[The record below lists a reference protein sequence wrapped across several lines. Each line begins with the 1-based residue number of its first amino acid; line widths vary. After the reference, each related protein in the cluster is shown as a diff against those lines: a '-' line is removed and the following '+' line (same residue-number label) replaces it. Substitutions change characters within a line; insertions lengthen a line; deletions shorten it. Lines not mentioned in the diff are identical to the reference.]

1 MNAAAETPY
10 VLMSRDRE
18 RPDTSWDPEQYG
30 LFSAERSRPFF
41 ELLGRVHADDPVYVV
56 DLGCGT
62 GELTAT
68 LADRWPAARIEGIDS
83 SPQMIAAAERRAVP
97 GLRFAVGNIATWAP
111 AHPVDVIVSNAA
123 LHWVPTHRELLPKWV
138 KALSPGGWLAFQ
150 VPGNFDG
157 ASHDAVRELCRSPRW
172 RELLGEP
179 PRTAAAEVVFG
190 KPVDT
195 PGDYLELLATHGCR
209 PVDAWETTYSQILAG
224 ADPVLE
230 WIKGTALR
238 PVLAAFDAADDPEAK
253 ADFLA
258 ELAARLRAA
267 YPPRSYGTVF
277 PFRRVFVVARRDQ
290 VA

>member
-1 MNAAAETPY
+1 MDSASATPY
-10 VLMSRDRE
+10 VLMSRDTGRSG
-18 RPDTSWDPEQYG
+18 TSWDPEQYG

-41 ELLGRVHADDPVYVV
+41 ELLGRVRADDPVHVV
-56 DLGCGT
+56 DLGCGS

-83 SPQMIAAAERRAVP
+83 SPEMIAAAERRAVP
-97 GLRFAVGNIATWAP
+97 GLRFAVGDIATWTRE
-111 AHPVDVIVSNAA
+111 HPVDVIVSNAA
-123 LHWVPTHRELLPKWV
+123 LQWVPTHRELLPKWI

-157 ASHDAVRELCRSPRW
+157 PSHDVVRELCRSPRW
-172 RELLGEP
+172 RDLLGEL
-179 PRTAAAEVVFG
+179 PRAGAADVVHG
-190 KPVDT
+190 APVDT
-195 PGDYLELLATHGCR
+195 PDDYLELLATHGYW
-209 PVDAWETTYSQILAG
+209 PVDAWETTYSQVLPR

-238 PVLAAFDAADDPEAK
+238 PVLAAFDVAADSGAK

-267 YPPRSYGTVF
+267 YPPRPYGTVF
-277 PFRRVFVVARRDQ
+277 PFRRIFVVARRDP
-290 VA
+290 VV